1 MALYVVVQAIA
12 EPAEASLKAYTSGP
26 LTTQGGKR

>member
-12 EPAEASLKAYTSGP
+12 EPAEASLKAYASDP
-26 LTTQGGKR
+26 LTTQGGKQ